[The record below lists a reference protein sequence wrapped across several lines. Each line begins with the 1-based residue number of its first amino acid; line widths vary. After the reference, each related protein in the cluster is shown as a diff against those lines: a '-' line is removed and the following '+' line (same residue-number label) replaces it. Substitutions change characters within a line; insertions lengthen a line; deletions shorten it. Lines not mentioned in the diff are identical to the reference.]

1 MGEGRVSLTPCEDFY
16 RPVEELEYTDT
27 FFLVMITSLRWWN
40 TLNNK
45 ISKEC
50 VQRERKRQR
59 DTPFFKKNLKKSKK

>member
-1 MGEGRVSLTPCEDFY
+1 
-16 RPVEELEYTDT
+16 
-27 FFLVMITSLRWWN
+27 MITSLRCWN

-59 DTPFFKKNLKKSKK
+59 GAYFFLKKNKKNKKLSPAKKKNALLTGHRVEVTCCPVNRVRI